1 MPYRYAGGDEAGDT
15 GFKFEKGSTPLFLIS
30 LLLTDDPFVID
41 EQIVR
46 LRSRLGIAAR
56 TEFRFHSTPRAHR
69 LAFLST
75 LATCNLAVRVLF
87 VDKRSLPIEFRRVKS
102 WDFYAF
108 FMCELLD
115 RLPMGELGGTILHLD
130 DFGPRKVTLRAL
142 RQRLKQ
148 IGLADSEVKLLK
160 RIAFKRSRGEVLL
173 QAADMVAGAVYRWLN
188 KGDSTYFDLIR
199 SKVLVWE
206 YRPSRNP
213 PT

>member
-1 MPYRYAGGDEAGDT
+1 M
-15 GFKFEKGSTPLFLIS
+15 
-30 LLLTDDPFVID
+30 
-41 EQIVR
+41 
-46 LRSRLGIAAR
+46 
-56 TEFRFHSTPRAHR
+56 
-69 LAFLST
+69 
-75 LATCNLAVRVLF
+75 
-87 VDKRSLPIEFRRVKS
+87 
-102 WDFYAF
+102 
-108 FMCELLD
+108 
-115 RLPMGELGGTILHLD
+115 
-130 DFGPRKVTLRAL
+130 TLRAL

-160 RIAFKRSRGEVLL
+160 RIAFRRSRGEVLL

>member
-15 GFKFEKGSTPLFLIS
+15 GFKFDKNSTSLFLIS
-30 LLLTDDPFVID
+30 LLLTDNPFVID
-41 EQIVR
+41 EQAIR
-46 LRSRLGIAAR
+46 LRSRLGISAH
-56 TEFRFHSTPRAHR
+56 TEFRFHSNHRSHR

-87 VDKRSLPIEFRRVKS
+87 VDKRNLPMEFRRAKS

-108 FMCELLD
+108 FLCELLD
-115 RLPMGELGGTILHLD
+115 RLPVGELGSTILHLD

-142 RQRLKQ
+142 RWHMKR
-148 IGLADSEVKLLK
+148 IGLADPEAKLLQ
-160 RIAFKRSRGEVLL
+160 RIAFKRSRGETLI
-173 QAADMVAGAVYRWLN
+173 QASDMVAGATYRWLS

-199 SKVLVWE
+199 SRAMVWE
-206 YRPSRNP
+206 YQSNRNP